1 MQRRLAFDCCVLEKW
16 CGSSLNSH
24 WLQLRGAP
32 PGVGIDAS
40 RTAAAISQDVAPAR
54 LPFPADMR
62 DTDRQTASIEGS
74 YHGTSTRLG
83 EITLS
88 DTLSAA

>member
-54 LPFPADMR
+54 LPFPAMASY
-62 DTDRQTASIEGS
+62 RQTDSIDRRELPRNLHS
-74 YHGTSTRLG
+74 LG
-83 EITLS
+83 
-88 DTLSAA
+88 